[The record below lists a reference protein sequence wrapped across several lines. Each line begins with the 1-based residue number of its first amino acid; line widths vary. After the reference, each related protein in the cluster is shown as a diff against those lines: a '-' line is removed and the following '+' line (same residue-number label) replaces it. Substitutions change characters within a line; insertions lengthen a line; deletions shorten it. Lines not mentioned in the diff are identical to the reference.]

1 MNLADVDPER
11 RAAVA
16 IDHITTEWQRWALK
30 NRRPA
35 ALSAREALVAV
46 QFECLV
52 VWTAAQNIVNG
63 TELTPEDM
71 ERLLLAQRRIDAIVD
86 EAA

>member
-1 MNLADVDPER
+1 MNLRQVDPDR

-16 IDHITTEWQRWALK
+16 IDHITTDRKRWAMT
-30 NRRPA
+30 NRRPS

-52 VWTAAQNIVNG
+52 IWTAAQNLREGVP
-63 TELTPEDM
+63 LTDEDM
-71 ERLLLAQRRIDAIVD
+71 ARLNVAQQRIDAIVD
-86 EAA
+86 EVA

>member
-35 ALSAREALVAV
+35 AREALGAV

>member
-1 MNLADVDPER
+1 MSGSDVDPDR

-16 IDHITTEWQRWALK
+16 IDKIVNEQKRWAVK

-35 ALSAREALVAV
+35 ALTAREALVAI

-52 VWTAAQNIVNG
+52 IWTAGANIRAGV
-63 TELTPEDM
+63 ELSDEDM
-71 ERLLLAQRRIDAIVD
+71 ERVSLAIQRIDTIVD